1 MKRAGF
7 LKTCDFPRVLFNGI
21 TKINTRCINKVGS
34 DKPELFIHLQHA
46 EIYATTRQFNKKKK
60 KS

>member
-46 EIYATTRQFNKKKK
+46 EIYATTRQFNV
-60 KS
+60 